1 MIQEKTVDSAL
12 NFFIRNDEINVV
24 VQTDKKFKQI
34 AKKHCM
40 LGTLIN

>member
-12 NFFIRNDEINVV
+12 QFSIRNDEINAV

-34 AKKHCM
+34 AQK
-40 LGTLIN
+40 TLYALDIN